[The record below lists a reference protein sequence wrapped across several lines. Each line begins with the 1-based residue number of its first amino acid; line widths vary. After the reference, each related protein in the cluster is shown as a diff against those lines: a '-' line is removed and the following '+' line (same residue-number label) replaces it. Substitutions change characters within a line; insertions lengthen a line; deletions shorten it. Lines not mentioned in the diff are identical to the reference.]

1 MTQPDDLTRL
11 SDQLIARTG
20 NSRTPDFDRAVTV
33 IHREWKTIIFINFW
47 QIINPI
53 FLLLSGATDSNV
65 VKIITFINSN
75 NATMFSAFHRFLV
88 LELNSDSSKTPNQ
101 LSEKPLARKYFF
113 DGPFSDSRY
122 PRWVKPGA
130 NHFFF
135 CFGSENYFILDADW
149 SILLK
154 LCFLLF
160 MRKI

>member
-1 MTQPDDLTRL
+1 ML
-11 SDQLIARTG
+11 SC
-20 NSRTPDFDRAVTV
+20 
-33 IHREWKTIIFINFW
+33 
-47 QIINPI
+47 
-53 FLLLSGATDSNV
+53 ATDPIV

-130 NHFFF
+130 NRF
-135 CFGSENYFILDADW
+135 
-149 SILLK
+149 
-154 LCFLLF
+154 FLLF
-160 MRKI
+160 RKWKLFYSGRWLVNSVEIVFFIVYEKNLIFSSNRKKKRKWDYENWQRKISDEFRGEMQKGLVWSSTLFDDSFPTK